1 MDSVDEPS
9 AKRRTQ
15 VLKLPPQA
23 QANDAALHALAA
35 QLLRL
40 QYVRSV
46 TVDEDRAAAVVRFTS
61 RQPASEGDVAACC
74 FADAMESPV
83 KSSATPPAIVTW
95 FDPRDRSVAFVR
107 MPPRAQG
114 WRKGL
119 YLVLSGA
126 FLFLA
131 LIGIVLPGLPTTPF
145 VLLGSYFLLRSSERL
160 HQRLIGS
167 RLFGGILRDW
177 HIHRGVRPYVR
188 ARAITVV
195 GAVVVVSLVVAQ
207 PPWPLALTILALVA
221 CGLFVIWRLP
231 TVEDVSPS

>member
-9 AKRRTQ
+9 AIRQT
-15 VLKLPPQA
+15 LNLPSYVQA
-23 QANDAALHALAA
+23 SDAALHAVAA

-46 TVDEDRAAAVVRFTS
+46 TVDENRAAAVVRFTS
-61 RQPASEGDVAACC
+61 GRRTSDLDEVAACC
-74 FADAMESPV
+74 FADTMDSPV
-83 KSSATPPAIVTW
+83 KSSDVRPAIVTW

-107 MPPRAQG
+107 MPPRAGG

-119 YLVLSGA
+119 YLLLSGA

-177 HIHRGVRPYVR
+177 HIHRGVRPHVR
-188 ARAITVV
+188 ARAIAVV

-207 PPWPLALTILALVA
+207 PPLPLALTILALVA

-231 TVEDVSPS
+231 TVEDVSNS